1 MRKSQEI
8 SKAIAILRKKGDK
21 LSLIQA
27 DVLANRR
34 GEVWVFERYVRD
46 VADAER
52 DESVYCAARD
62 AAKYL
67 IGRIEMAELIPDI
80 EKYQKIAAPSPVRF
94 RHRHAAVMRGRLSK
108 AMSQPLP
115 IRARR
120 GTAKRRESEDLQ
132 ASAFAGRCLRLRMKV
147 GEAYPFLPAVCEKQA
162 AGFLMEEIP
171 AERRF

>member
-1 MRKSQEI
+1 MSNIFADYRVRRPKAVSPGI
-8 SKAIAILRKKGDK
+8 FFHLAMAMSALIASKQTHQLLITVPLRTEGKGGRSAGRAEAIRAAGEAAAYFVFTIMGSLRPDGLNKG
-21 LSLIQA
+21 
-27 DVLANRR
+27 
-34 GEVWVFERYVRD
+34 
-46 VADAER
+46 
-52 DESVYCAARD
+52 
-62 AAKYL
+62 
-67 IGRIEMAELIPDI
+67 
-80 EKYQKIAAPSPVRF
+80 SPVRF